1 MEALRNASFT
11 AKEIKEVPKG
21 AKILSKTTN
30 INVEEIEN
38 GFLVS
43 KTTDVKYEINKMTDY
58 LYQCKKYFS
67 KENPLSIDLENFN
80 EKSLADN
87 FK

>member
-38 GFLVS
+38 GFLVCKS
-43 KTTDVKYEINKMTDY
+43 TDIRYQVDKHTDY
-58 LYQCKKYFS
+58 MYISKKYFS